1 MKIGFD
7 SDKYLKEQTEYILQR
22 VDDYDKLYLEFGG
35 KLFNDMHAMRILP
48 GFDENVKVKLLKRL
62 KEKSEVIICIYAGDI
77 ERNKTNGNLGIT
89 YDLEVFKLIDDFRN
103 NDIPV
108 NSVVITR
115 YTEQPSADVFINKL
129 QRRGIK
135 TYCHTPTKGYPSDV
149 DTIVSEAGYG
159 QNPYIETT
167 KPIVV
172 VTAPGP
178 GNGKLAT
185 CLNQLYHE
193 SVRGNS
199 AGYSKF
205 ETFPV
210 WNLPLQ
216 HPVNVAYEAA
226 TVDLKDI
233 NMIDH
238 FHFDAH
244 AEVAVNYNRD
254 IETFPVLKRM
264 IERITGKASV
274 YQSPTDM
281 GVNRISCGIV
291 DDAVVSEA
299 ARQEVIRRMFKSAVE
314 YKRGMLDSEGYERA
328 KMLMENLQLTED
340 DRRVVPVA
348 RAKADQIKQ
357 QLKRE
362 VVPVVAIELPDGTIV
377 TGKGSKLMRAAAAA
391 TINALKYLAN
401 ISDDIHLLSRVILE
415 PIGHLKCN
423 VLGKPAETLGLEE
436 ILIALSISAATNP
449 TAQAA
454 FNCIGQLKYAQVH
467 ATTILNNSDE
477 ETLRGLGAQVT
488 CDPEYASESLYYNL

>member
-1 MKIGFD
+1 MKKGFD
-7 SDKYLKEQTEYILQR
+7 SDKYLSEQTQYILER
-22 VDDYDKLYLEFGG
+22 VDNYDKLYLEFGG
-35 KLFNDMHAMRILP
+35 KLFNDKHAMRILP

-62 KEKSEVIICIYAGDI
+62 KEQSEVIICIYAGDI

-89 YDLEVFKLIDDFRN
+89 YDIEVFKLIDDFRN

-115 YTEQPSADVFINKL
+115 YSGQPSADVFINKL

-135 TYCHTPTKGYPSDV
+135 TYCHTPTKGYPNDV

-159 QNPYIETT
+159 QNPYIETE

-193 SVRGNS
+193 AVRGNS

-226 TVDLKDI
+226 TVDLKDF

-238 FHFDAH
+238 FHVEAH
-244 AEVAVNYNRD
+244 NEIAVNYNRD
-254 IETFPVLKRM
+254 METFPVLKRM
-264 IERITGKASV
+264 IEQITGEKSV

-281 GVNRISCGIV
+281 GVNRISCGII

-314 YKRGMLDSEGYERA
+314 YKRGMLDSEGYERS
-328 KMLMENLQLTED
+328 KLLMENLNLTEA
-340 DRRVVPVA
+340 DRKVVPVA
-348 RAKADQIKQ
+348 RQKAAALNSANTTDII
-357 QLKRE
+357 
-362 VVPVVAIELPDGTIV
+362 PVVAIELTDGIIV
-377 TGKGSKLMRAAAAA
+377 TGKGSQLMHAAAAA
-391 TINALKYLAN
+391 TINALKQMAK
-401 ISDDIHLLSRVILE
+401 ISDDIHLLSPLILQQ
-415 PIGHLKCN
+415 IGDLKLN
-423 VLGKPAETLGLEE
+423 ALGSPAKTLGLEE

-454 FNCIGQLKYAQVH
+454 FACIGDLKYAQVH
-467 ATTILNNSDE
+467 STTILNSSDE
-477 ETLRGLGAQVT
+477 ETLRGLGVQVT
-488 CDPEYASESLYYNL
+488 CDPEYATKSLYYNT

>member
-1 MKIGFD
+1 MKRGFD
-7 SDKYLKEQTEYILQR
+7 SDKYLSEQTKCILER
-22 VDDYDKLYLEFGG
+22 VNHYDKLYLEFGG
-35 KLFNDMHAMRILP
+35 KLFHDMHAMRILP

-62 KEKSEVIICIYAGDI
+62 KDQSEVIICIYAGDI
-77 ERNKTNGNLGIT
+77 ERNKTNENLGIT

-115 YTEQPSADVFINKL
+115 YTEQPSANVFINKL

-149 DTIVSEAGYG
+149 DTIVSEEGYG
-159 QNPYIETT
+159 KNPYIETT

-226 TVDLKDI
+226 TVDLKDN
-233 NMIDH
+233 NMIDG
-238 FHFDAH
+238 FHH
-244 AEVAVNYNRD
+244 AAYEEIAVNYNRD

-264 IERITGKASV
+264 IEKITGKTSI

-281 GVNRISCGIV
+281 GVNRISCGII
-291 DDAVVSEA
+291 DDDVVSEA

-314 YKRGMLDSEGYERA
+314 YKRGQLDKEGYERS
-328 KMLMENLQLTED
+328 KMLMDKLNLTEE
-340 DRRVVPVA
+340 DRKVVPVA
-348 RAKADQIKQ
+348 REKAHKINTDSSTNVI
-357 QLKRE
+357 
-362 VVPVVAIELPDGTIV
+362 PVVAIELRDGTIV
-377 TGKGSKLMRAAAAA
+377 TGKGSEVMRASAAA
-391 TINALKYLAN
+391 TINALKHMAK
-401 ISDDIHLLSRVILE
+401 ISDDIHLLSPLILE
-415 PIGHLKCN
+415 PIGKLKLN
-423 VLGKPAETLGLEE
+423 ALGKPAATLGLEE

-454 FNCIGQLKYAQVH
+454 FDCIGELKYMQVH
-467 ATTILNNSDE
+467 STTILNRSDE
-477 ETLRGLGAQVT
+477 ETLRDLGTQVT
-488 CDPEYASESLYYNL
+488 CDPEYATASLYYNL